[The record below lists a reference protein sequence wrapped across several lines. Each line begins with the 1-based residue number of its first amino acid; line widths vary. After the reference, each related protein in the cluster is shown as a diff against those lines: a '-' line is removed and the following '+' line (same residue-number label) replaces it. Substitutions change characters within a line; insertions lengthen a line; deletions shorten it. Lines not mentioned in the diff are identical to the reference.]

1 MDQTTKDTIVFCF
14 DFVKNN
20 FSEQSQNVQCR
31 NWLAMAVDLV
41 DKSDLGAKDFI
52 IANLKEVDGYLSGSN
67 SRATANTVLDK
78 LDLARTLLS

>member
-20 FSEQSQNVQCR
+20 YNEQSQNVQCR
-31 NWLAMAVDLV
+31 NWLAMAIDLV
-41 DKSDLGAKDFI
+41 DKSDLSAKDFVI
-52 IANLKEVDGYLSGSN
+52 GSLKEIDGYLSGSN
-67 SRATANTVLDK
+67 SQATSNTVLEK